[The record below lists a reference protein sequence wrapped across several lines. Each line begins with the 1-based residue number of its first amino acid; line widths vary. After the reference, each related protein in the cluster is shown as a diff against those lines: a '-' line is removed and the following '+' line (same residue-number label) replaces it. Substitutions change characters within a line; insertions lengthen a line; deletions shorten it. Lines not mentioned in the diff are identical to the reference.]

1 MALSEQEA
9 AARYEEATATYGPAL
24 ERLARA
30 YEPNPELRRDLLQ
43 EIHIALWRSLASF
56 DGRCSLRTW
65 IYRVAQLD
73 RQVIL
78 LYLER
83 HGSGDRRHGRHLRH
97 ARRRARDRRAAVA
110 GAGRQESGGVGST
123 RGNDRVTI
131 TREAFMI
138 RSTTAGMTV
147 TLGLAASLVFGM
159 TQTPADTPAAA
170 PSGAPAIPSDQYIR
184 DVLIKRIDTDKQSV
198 GIIAGVIDAKGR
210 RIITHGSLAAGDT
223 RPLDGETVFEIG
235 SITKVFTA
243 LLLADMVRRN
253 EVALSDPVTKYLPA
267 EAKIPERNGRAI
279 TLEDLASHTSG
290 LPRMP
295 SNFAPKDPLNPY
307 ADYGVDQLL
316 QFLSSHTLTR
326 DPGAQYEYSNLGA
339 GLLGTVLARRA
350 GMSYEALVESRIT
363 GPLGMKNTR
372 VMLSPEMKA
381 RMATGHNGQL
391 KPAANWDFP
400 APTSALAGAGGLRST
415 MNDMLIFLA
424 ANMDAVKPAAN
435 AKTPL
440 QPAMT
445 AVLANR
451 RPTGNPG
458 LDIALGWH
466 VVKAPGGR
474 EIMWHNGGTGGFRS
488 YMGFDPANNIGVVL
502 LSNTSTPRGVDD
514 IGVHLLINK
523 APLWTPP
530 PPRKEATVDAALFD
544 GYIGRYELMPN
555 FILTIS
561 REGSQLFAQATNQG
575 RFELYAESD
584 RKYFAKVADIVITFE
599 VDDKGKATSLVLQ
612 QGGGTMN
619 AKRIE

>member
-1 MALSEQEA
+1 
-9 AARYEEATATYGPAL
+9 
-24 ERLARA
+24 
-30 YEPNPELRRDLLQ
+30 
-43 EIHIALWRSLASF
+43 
-56 DGRCSLRTW
+56 
-65 IYRVAQLD
+65 
-73 RQVIL
+73 
-78 LYLER
+78 
-83 HGSGDRRHGRHLRH
+83 
-97 ARRRARDRRAAVA
+97 
-110 GAGRQESGGVGST
+110 
-123 RGNDRVTI
+123 
-131 TREAFMI
+131 MI

-159 TQTPADTPAAA
+159 TQAPAQTPPET
-170 PSGAPAIPSDQYIR
+170 PAIPSDQYIR

-210 RIITHGSLAAGDT
+210 RIVAHGSLAAGDK

-279 TLEDLASHTSG
+279 TLEDLAAHVSG

-295 SNFAPKDPLNPY
+295 TNFAPKDPSNPY
-307 ADYGVDQLL
+307 ADYDVDRLM
-316 QFLSSHTLTR
+316 QFLASYTLTR
-326 DPGAQYEYSNLGA
+326 DPGAQYEYSNLGG
-339 GLLGTVLARRA
+339 GLLGTLLARRA

-372 VMLSPEMKA
+372 LTLSPEMKA

-391 KPAANWDFP
+391 AATANWDFP

-424 ANMDAVKPAAN
+424 ANMEAMKSSGAG

-440 QPAMT
+440 QSAMMSL
-445 AVLANR
+445 LANR

-466 VVKAPGGR
+466 VVKTPGGR
-474 EIMWHNGGTGGFRS
+474 EIVWHNGGTGGFRS
-488 YMGFDPANNIGVVL
+488 YMGFDPANGIGVVM
-502 LSNTSTPRGVDD
+502 LSNTSTQRGVDD
-514 IGVHLLINK
+514 IGIHLLVNK

-530 PPRKEATVDAALFD
+530 APRKEATVDPALFD
-544 GYIGRYELMPN
+544 GYVGRYEIAPN
-555 FILTIS
+555 FILTIT

-612 QGGGTMN
+612 QGGGTTN